1 MNVISSVQQR
11 LFPFYFYT
19 DMGNKHPLT
28 CDEENDDSA
37 CFRYPD
43 IRKEVL
49 FNFMDWSYY
58 SKIKGSGY
66 IMQYSA
72 LY

>member
-19 DMGNKHPLT
+19 DMRNKHPIT
-28 CDEENDDSA
+28 CDEENDASA
-37 CFRYPD
+37 CFGYPD

-58 SKIKGSGY
+58 SNIKGSGC
-66 IMQYSA
+66 IIQYST